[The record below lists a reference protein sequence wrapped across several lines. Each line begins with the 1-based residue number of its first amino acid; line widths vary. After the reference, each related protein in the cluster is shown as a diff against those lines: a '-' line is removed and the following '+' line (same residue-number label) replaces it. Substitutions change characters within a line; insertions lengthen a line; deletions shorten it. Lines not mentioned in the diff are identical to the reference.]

1 MAVTWTASSHERVV
15 HVIVARKQS
24 SIVCLGAHKHFPI
37 HHLVAPGR
45 TIEDIMTP
53 RISVDKKWRCA
64 SLGRRTSD
72 QVFVPIG
79 VVGQFS
85 F

>member
-1 MAVTWTASSHERVV
+1 MAVTWTACSRERVV

-24 SIVCLGAHKHFPI
+24 SIVCLGAHKHFPT
-37 HHLVAPGR
+37 HRLVAPGR

-53 RISVDKKWRCA
+53 RISVDEMALCVTGAK
-64 SLGRRTSD
+64 D
-72 QVFVPIG
+72 QRSSFVPIG